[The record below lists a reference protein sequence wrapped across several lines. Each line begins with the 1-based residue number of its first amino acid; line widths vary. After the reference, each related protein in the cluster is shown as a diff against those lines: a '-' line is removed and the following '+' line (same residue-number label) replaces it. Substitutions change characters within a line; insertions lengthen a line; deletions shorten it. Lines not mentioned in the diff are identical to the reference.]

1 MHDNNHITYFAETD
15 FRNKRTKFGIKA
27 VDRLRHMYVIGK
39 TGMGKSTMLENMAI
53 QDIQNG
59 EGLAF
64 LDPHGTS
71 AQKLL
76 DYVPEHRIDDVLYF
90 NPADTDYP
98 VAFNVMEDV
107 GPARRHLVA
116 SGLMSA
122 FKKIWVDVFSARM
135 EYILTNTLLAL
146 LEYPGSTM
154 LGVNRMLSDKDFR
167 SKVVANITDPAIKSF
182 WVDEFGK
189 YTERFA
195 AEATPAIQNKVGQYS
210 SNPLIRNI
218 IGQPKSSFDLRDMM
232 DKRKIIIVNLAKGL
246 VGETNTALLGS
257 MLTVR
262 LYLAAMSRADVT
274 SAELARLPNFY
285 FYIDEFQSIANASFA
300 DILSEARK
308 YKLNLTL
315 AHQYV
320 EQMPEELQAAVFG
333 NIGTSIAFRVG
344 PLDAELMEKQFAPKF
359 MAQDFINLGFAQ
371 IYLSLM
377 IDGVGSA
384 PFSAKTIAPIQPP
397 ARSFREEIIR
407 RSREQFAKPRAEVEE
422 AIIEWHKPIKSVP
435 KEAPRV
441 APLPRREPPHRE
453 TPQVEKRERP
463 PFIPKPVVNQ
473 VINQN
478 NPSPANISAKKEAD
492 RKSEHKIHQPH
503 PTPIS
508 LKELA
513 QKENKAVPS
522 KNLEELRRIL
532 SELKPATE
540 DQKKPAVPSTN
551 SIRED
556 RGAFSNGVKEVPED
570 ELRKMVSIDDE

>member
-1 MHDNNHITYFAETD
+1 MQNNNHITYFAETD

-39 TGMGKSTMLENMAI
+39 TGMGKSTLLENMAI

-59 EGLAF
+59 QGMAF
-64 LDPHGTS
+64 LDPHGTA

-90 NPADTDYP
+90 NPADTDFP

-107 GPARRHLVA
+107 GSARRHLVA

-122 FKKIWVDVFSARM
+122 FKKIWVDVWSPRM

-146 LEYPGSTM
+146 LEYPGSTL

-195 AEATPAIQNKVGQYS
+195 AEATPAIQNKVGQYT

-218 IGQPKSSFDLRDMM
+218 IGQPKSSFNLRDMM
-232 DKRKIIIVNLAKGL
+232 DKRKIVILNLAKGL
-246 VGETNTALLGS
+246 VGETNTSLIGS

-274 SAELARLPNFY
+274 NAELARLPNFY

-377 IDGVGSA
+377 IDGVGSP
-384 PFSAKTIAPIQPP
+384 PFSARTLPPILPP
-397 ARSFREEIIR
+397 PRSFRDEIIR
-407 RSREQFAKPRAEVEE
+407 RSREQFAKPKAEVEE
-422 AIIEWHKPIKSVP
+422 AIIEWHKSAKAPP
-435 KEAPRV
+435 KEASRP
-441 APLPRREPPHRE
+441 PLPPKKETLPREISQIEKKE
-453 TPQVEKRERP
+453 TPPGHLPVMEVSRNRERNRKNESRGPIEKKLP
-463 PFIPKPVVNQ
+463 PPV
-473 VINQN
+473 
-478 NPSPANISAKKEAD
+478 
-492 RKSEHKIHQPH
+492 
-503 PTPIS
+503 S

-513 QKENKAVPS
+513 QKENKAAPS

-532 SELKPATE
+532 SELKPE
-540 DQKKPAVPSTN
+540 VEEQKKSEEKKPISFPVPPS
-551 SIRED
+551 
-556 RGAFSNGVKEVPED
+556 VKEVPED
-570 ELRKMVSIDDE
+570 ELRRMVSVDDE

>member
-1 MHDNNHITYFAETD
+1 MQDNNHITYFAETD

-27 VDRLRHMYVIGK
+27 IDRLRHVYIIGK
-39 TGMGKSTMLENMAI
+39 TGMGKSTLLENMAI

-59 EGLAF
+59 QGLTF
-64 LDPHGTS
+64 LDPHGTA

-90 NPADTDYP
+90 NPADTDFP

-122 FKKIWVDVFSARM
+122 FKKIWVDAWSARM

-167 SKVVANITDPAIKSF
+167 NKVVANITDPAIKSF

-195 AEATPAIQNKVGQYS
+195 AEATPAIQNKVGQYT

-246 VGETNTALLGS
+246 VGEANTALLGS
-257 MLTVR
+257 MLTTR

-274 SAELARLPNFY
+274 NAELARLPNFY

-333 NIGTSIAFRVG
+333 NIGTSISFRVG
-344 PLDAELMEKQFAPKF
+344 PMDSELMEKQFAPKF

-384 PFSAKTIAPIQPP
+384 PFSAKTMAPIQPP
-397 ARSFREEIIR
+397 SKSFREEIIR
-407 RSREQFAKPRAEVEE
+407 RSREQFAKPRLEVEE
-422 AIIEWHKPIKSVP
+422 AIIEWHKPVKAISAKAIS
-435 KEAPRV
+435 KEAPS
-441 APLPRREPPHRE
+441 PLPRREIPHKVA
-453 TPQVEKRERP
+453 PLVSLVSG
-463 PFIPKPVVNQ
+463 PVVNHM
-473 VINQN
+473 VNQN
-478 NPSPANISAKKEAD
+478 RSSLPLFPRNRDENRRGKNENRRQVA
-492 RKSEHKIHQPH
+492 
-503 PTPIS
+503 PIS

-513 QKENKAVPS
+513 QKESEVVPS

-532 SELKPATE
+532 SELKPTPQKQKESEQKNITE
-540 DQKKPAVPSTN
+540 EKKPPAPS
-551 SIRED
+551 
-556 RGAFSNGVKEVPED
+556 VKEVPED
-570 ELRKMVSIDDE
+570 ELRRMVSIQDE

>member
-1 MHDNNHITYFAETD
+1 MNDNNHVTYFGETD

-27 VDRLRHMYVIGK
+27 VDRLRHVYIIGK
-39 TGMGKSTMLENMAI
+39 TGMGKSTLLENMAI

-64 LDPHGTS
+64 LDPHGTA

-107 GPARRHLVA
+107 GPARRHLVT

-122 FKKIWVDVFSARM
+122 FKKIWVDAWSARM

-167 SKVVANITDPAIKSF
+167 SKIVANITDPAVKSF

-195 AEATPAIQNKVGQYS
+195 AEATPAIQNKVGQYT

-257 MLTVR
+257 MLTTR

-274 SAELARLPNFY
+274 NAELARLPNFY

-333 NIGTSIAFRVG
+333 NVGTSIAFRVG
-344 PLDAELMEKQFAPKF
+344 PLDSELMEKQFAPKF
-359 MAQDFINLGFAQ
+359 LAQDFVNLGIFQ

-377 IDGVGSA
+377 IDGIGSP
-384 PFSAKTIAPIQPP
+384 PFSARTLPPIQPP
-397 ARSFREEIIR
+397 AKSFREEIVR
-407 RSREQFAKPRAEVEE
+407 RSREQFAKPRTEVEE

-435 KEAPRV
+435 KEVPR
-441 APLPRREPPHRE
+441 ATSLPQREPPRREV
-453 TPQVEKRERP
+453 PQVEKKERP
-463 PFIPKPVVNQ
+463 PFIPKPVAGQVVNP
-473 VINQN
+473 VVRQN
-478 NPSPANISAKKEAD
+478 NPPPAEASRNREGSRNSQPERVKERVA
-492 RKSEHKIHQPH
+492 PV
-503 PTPIS
+503 S
-508 LKELA
+508 LKELV

-532 SELKPATE
+532 SELKPAVGE
-540 DQKKPAVPSTN
+540 QKKPTTPS
-551 SIRED
+551 
-556 RGAFSNGVKEVPED
+556 AKEVPED
-570 ELRKMVSIDDE
+570 ELRRMVSIDDE